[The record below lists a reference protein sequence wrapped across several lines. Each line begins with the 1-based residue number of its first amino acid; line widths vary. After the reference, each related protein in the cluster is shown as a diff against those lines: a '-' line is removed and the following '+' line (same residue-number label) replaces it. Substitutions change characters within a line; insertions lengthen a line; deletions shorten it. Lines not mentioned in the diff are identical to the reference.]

1 MRLSAPSFVVFLIS
15 TLLIAMTLGAKYF
28 GMDVPILSTIAHV
41 HTFEVTLAAWFL
53 LFMGVAFDL

>member
-1 MRLSAPSFVVFLIS
+1 MRLSAPSFAVFLIS
-15 TLLIAMTLGAKYF
+15 TLLIGLIIGAKYF
-28 GMDVPILSTIAHV
+28 DMDLPIVTTIAQV